1 MSLDQCKKKK
11 KIYGASKKLVT
22 CKQLGLRSPYHV
34 NDFEN
39 SKEFLCAL
47 LYNLFSNHVYRTGN
61 VGFSACALV
70 PIVLDCSAHLGVC
83 TGSIFRASNQDM
95 VRTKSPS
102 LLTDKTHFH
111 GKRKKREQKKKIF
124 LEKFHS

>member
-11 KIYGASKKLVT
+11 KMYGASKKLVT
-22 CKQLGLRSPYHV
+22 CKQLGLLSPHHV

-47 LYNLFSNHVYRTGN
+47 LYNLFSKHVYRTGN

-70 PIVLDCSAHLGVC
+70 PIVLDCNAHLGVC
-83 TGSIFRASNQDM
+83 TGSIFRPNN
-95 VRTKSPS
+95 
-102 LLTDKTHFH
+102 
-111 GKRKKREQKKKIF
+111 
-124 LEKFHS
+124 